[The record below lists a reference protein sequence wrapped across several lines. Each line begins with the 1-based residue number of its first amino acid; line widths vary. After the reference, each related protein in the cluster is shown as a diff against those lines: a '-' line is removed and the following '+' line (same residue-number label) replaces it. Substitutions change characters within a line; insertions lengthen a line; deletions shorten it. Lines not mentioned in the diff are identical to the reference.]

1 MGAIKTMNT
10 LTLRDFVEQL
20 TQSASLDARVVFKIE
35 CEDKNFDAGLEFS
48 RVTCLSPATEVV
60 VTMADNTE
68 DVRKGFENL
77 DIQLGQIQDE
87 WKERDLKLKTLMESA
102 REEKWTATQILNEL
116 EGV

>member
-1 MGAIKTMNT
+1 MNT

-35 CEDKNFDAGLEFS
+35 CEDKNFDANLEFS

-68 DVRKGFENL
+68 DVRTELHDAEEYLSKVEKIRRNAEVE
-77 DIQLGQIQDE
+77 E
-87 WKERDLKLKTLMESA
+87 WSTEKILKTLDN
-102 REEKWTATQILNEL
+102 L
-116 EGV
+116 